1 MQTTAD
7 GHYNA
12 QLDAP
17 DGDIKLGLEAN
28 VVIATGEAK
37 GVLSLPISAV
47 NTDVSGQFCYVVE
60 NGAAVRRD
68 VKTGLSSDTQVEIAS
83 GISAGDGVILN
94 PQDVTEGMAVS
105 SDPAAAAQMP
115 ADAGMGAVMMG

>member
-1 MQTTAD
+1 M
-7 GHYNA
+7 
-12 QLDAP
+12 
-17 DGDIKLGLEAN
+17 
-28 VVIATGEAK
+28 
-37 GVLSLPISAV
+37 
-47 NTDVSGQFCYVVE
+47 VE

-83 GISAGDGVILN
+83 GSSEGDEVILN

-105 SDPAAAAQMP
+105 SDPAAAQMP

>member
-1 MQTTAD
+1 M
-7 GHYNA
+7 
-12 QLDAP
+12 
-17 DGDIKLGLEAN
+17 
-28 VVIATGEAK
+28 
-37 GVLSLPISAV
+37 LSLPLSAV

-60 NGAAVRRD
+60 IGAAVRRD

-83 GISAGDGVILN
+83 GISAGDEVILN
-94 PQDVTEGMAVS
+94 PQDVTQGMAVS

>member
-1 MQTTAD
+1 M
-7 GHYNA
+7 
-12 QLDAP
+12 
-17 DGDIKLGLEAN
+17 
-28 VVIATGEAK
+28 
-37 GVLSLPISAV
+37 
-47 NTDVSGQFCYVVE
+47 VE

-83 GISAGDGVILN
+83 GISAGDEVILN

>member
-1 MQTTAD
+1 M
-7 GHYNA
+7 
-12 QLDAP
+12 
-17 DGDIKLGLEAN
+17 
-28 VVIATGEAK
+28 
-37 GVLSLPISAV
+37 LSLPISAV
-47 NTDVSGQFCYVVE
+47 NTDVSGQVCYVVE

-83 GISAGDGVILN
+83 GISAGDEVILN